1 MIDFLQLVVLIL
13 LLFTLFF
20 GLGFIINMLM
30 KTTWFPVYGYVV
42 FVIGFLY
49 FSWGTDLVVSNI
61 KSYTVSDY
69 IPFLSGLGGAL
80 LSGFT
85 IKTLRVKGY
94 KMF

>member
-1 MIDFLQLVVLIL
+1 MIDVLQLVVLTL

-42 FVIGFLY
+42 FVACFLY
-49 FSWGTDLVVSNI
+49 FSWGSTLVVDNI
-61 KSYTVSDY
+61 RSYTVSDY
-69 IPFLSGLGGAL
+69 IPFLAGLGGAL
-80 LSGFT
+80 TSGYT